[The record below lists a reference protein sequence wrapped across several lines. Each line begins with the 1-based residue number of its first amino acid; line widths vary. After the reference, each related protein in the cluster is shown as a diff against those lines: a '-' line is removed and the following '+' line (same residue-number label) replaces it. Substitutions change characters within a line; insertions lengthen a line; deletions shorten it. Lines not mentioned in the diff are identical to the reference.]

1 MPLFLPFFLHWLGS
15 PCSLSFSAK
24 KGHTLQNR
32 STNRTESL
40 EPAWLLGFSVL
51 FSNTTQYNVLGK
63 VEQNHLAYH
72 F

>member
-1 MPLFLPFFLHWLGS
+1 
-15 PCSLSFSAK
+15 
-24 KGHTLQNR
+24 
-32 STNRTESL
+32 
-40 EPAWLLGFSVL
+40 LLGFSVL